1 MHCVLDFCFG
11 FSLRNGN
18 KDIFEKGLVF
28 FLVCWENKTVE
39 DPDYTTKKNKKGE
52 KIKEN
57 KNPQIFDFVPLIGI
71 AARNVVFIINNALR
85 LLQEAL
91 QTRERILQ

>member
-1 MHCVLDFCFG
+1 VHCVLDFCFG

-18 KDIFEKGLVF
+18 KDIFEKGFDF
-28 FLVCWENKTVE
+28 FWFDGKTKQLKTQTILPKRIRKE
-39 DPDYTTKKNKKGE
+39 K

-57 KNPQIFDFVPLIGI
+57 KNPQIFDFAPLIGI

-91 QTRERILQ
+91 QTCERILQ